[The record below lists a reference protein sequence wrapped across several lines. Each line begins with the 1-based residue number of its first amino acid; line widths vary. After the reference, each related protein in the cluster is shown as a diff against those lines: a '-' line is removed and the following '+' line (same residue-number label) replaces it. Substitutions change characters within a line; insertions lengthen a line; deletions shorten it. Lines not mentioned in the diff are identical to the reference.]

1 MKCIEDVR
9 KSKTPCQEK
18 ECRKWID
25 YPCEYN
31 CILETIE
38 KSGGNRLTLRECS
51 KRLHIS
57 FVRVKQIE
65 DQALKKLKKKNLS
78 PFKDLIGDF

>member
-1 MKCIEDVR
+1 
-9 KSKTPCQEK
+9 
-18 ECRKWID
+18 
-25 YPCEYN
+25 
-31 CILETIE
+31 LETIE